1 MVDCL
6 QLYFKCLS
14 NCLESKTDPLPSSGP
29 KKKRM
34 WVIFKRQKVDPCRS
48 DGLFLGKFLFECIV
62 FLPYCFIY
70 SVRILPSS
78 FVFAFSLFSRFL
90 SFVLFNGITKYMEY
104 MEMPPKQS
112 THFHSSA
119 LSLHTLPMRVSCFP
133 HDCLFPAS
141 LFVCTHAL
149 EGLPLVW
156 LFLFS
161 LEHRI
166 KECTAVDT

>member
-14 NCLESKTDPLPSSGP
+14 NCLESKTDPLPSGGP
-29 KKKRM
+29 KKEEECEWYLRDKKWIHAGVM
-34 WVIFKRQKVDPCRS
+34 AF
-48 DGLFLGKFLFECIV
+48 FLEKFLFKCIV

-70 SVRILPSS
+70 SVRILPLFLLFLFFSDSCLSS
-78 FVFAFSLFSRFL
+78 SL
-90 SFVLFNGITKYMEY
+90 MESQNIWNY

-119 LSLHTLPMRVSCFP
+119 SSLHTLPMRVSCFP

>member
-29 KKKRM
+29 KKKKRM
-34 WVIFKRQKVDPCRS
+34 WVIFKRQKVDLCRS
-48 DGLFLGKFLFECIV
+48 DGLFFLEKFLFECIV

-90 SFVLFNGITKYMEY
+90 SFVLFNGITKYMELNGNAT
-104 MEMPPKQS
+104 K
-112 THFHSSA
+112 TK
-119 LSLHTLPMRVSCFP
+119 HTLSQLSIESPYPP
-133 HDCLFPAS
+133 HAC
-141 LFVCTHAL
+141 
-149 EGLPLVW
+149 
-156 LFLFS
+156 FLFS
-161 LEHRI
+161 SWLSVSSKSVCLHTCSRR
-166 KECTAVDT
+166 TPFSVTLPVFTRTQN

>member
-29 KKKRM
+29 KKKKECEWYLRDKKWIYAGVM
-34 WVIFKRQKVDPCRS
+34 AFF
-48 DGLFLGKFLFECIV
+48 FLEKFLFECIV

-90 SFVLFNGITKYMEY
+90 SFVLFNGITKYMELNGNAT
-104 MEMPPKQS
+104 K
-112 THFHSSA
+112 TK
-119 LSLHTLPMRVSCFP
+119 HTLSQLSVESPYPP
-133 HDCLFPAS
+133 HAC
-141 LFVCTHAL
+141 
-149 EGLPLVW
+149 
-156 LFLFS
+156 FLFS
-161 LEHRI
+161 SWLSVSSKSVCLHTCSRR
-166 KECTAVDT
+166 TPFSVTLPVFTRTQN